1 LEAATAKEIAV
12 IRHASGVRPDGSRII
27 TVSSDGTGR
36 MWDVHVQGMSVQDL
50 LLEACARLDG
60 VTKLTRHEMRLA
72 GYADSTP
79 EIDVCKEQ

>member
-1 LEAATAKEIAV
+1 
-12 IRHASGVRPDGSRII
+12 
-27 TVSSDGTGR
+27 